1 MGNRHWINELFHLA
15 AMTPSREQ
23 IYRGPGR
30 TAPFELPHEETRN
43 GDLLCAAQV
52 CIVGRCRRQAVPRFS
67 GPDDRRPAATAGG
80 PGFRQVLRLWRLDQA
95 RRRRPG
101 EGVRLEATVFFQFM
115 AEDAVTSQRM
125 SQMTV

>member
-1 MGNRHWINELFHLA
+1 
-15 AMTPSREQ
+15 MTPSRER
-23 IYRGPGR
+23 IYRGLGR
-30 TAPFELPHEETRN
+30 TAPFELPHEEMRN
-43 GDLLCAAQV
+43 GGLLCAAPV
-52 CIVGRCRRQAVPRFS
+52 RVVGRRCRQAEPRFS
-67 GPDDRRPAATAGG
+67 GPGGRRPAATAGG

-115 AEDAVTSQRM
+115 AEDAVTSQRV